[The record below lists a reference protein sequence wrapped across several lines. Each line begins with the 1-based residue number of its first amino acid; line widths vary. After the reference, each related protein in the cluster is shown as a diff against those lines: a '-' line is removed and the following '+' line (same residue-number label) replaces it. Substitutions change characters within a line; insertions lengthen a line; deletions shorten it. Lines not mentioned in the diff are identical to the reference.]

1 MTKKYIKPRGYWNN
15 KNNCAKVAALC
26 SSRYEFSKKYSS
38 AYNSS
43 LRNGWIE
50 DICKHMSGRSIPCDY
65 WNKER
70 CRLEALKYSNRSEF
84 SKQSN
89 GAYTTALKNGWLDEI
104 CKHMIIKWQRKWDK
118 ESCRREAIK
127 YTTRTEFQNNSHGAW
142 AAANKKGW
150 LDEICKHMTVKWQH
164 KWDKESCRKEA
175 LKYTSRTDFENN
187 SSGAWAAANKKG
199 WLDEICLHMEVL
211 GNLFQRCIYA
221 FEFSDNYVYV
231 GLTDNFKRRE
241 KQHLN
246 QIKSPVYQHIQETQ
260 IKPTAKILNEYTD
273 RTLAQ
278 KLEKFYLDDYFKKG
292 WNILNSAK
300 PGALGGKY
308 IYWTKERCIEAGKK
322 CRTKSEFIKFYNGAY
337 ASSLKNGWY
346 DEVSAHMISP
356 IAKPQKWD
364 FNKVQTEAL
373 KYSTRNEFALKCY
386 PAYNYARKNKILNKV
401 CSHMVHPTP
410 LRKWTLEA
418 LKKEA
423 KKYNSRSEFQ
433 SKNSSAYSIAAK
445 ENLLDEICV
454 HMNPLREAPNY
465 WTKEKCQ
472 ERALLYKTKS
482 DFKKH
487 DGSAYTTAVREKW
500 LNEICTHM
508 TKPQIKRKWTIE
520 KLYAEA
526 KKYKTI
532 KEFKMKSHSAYVTAQ
547 NLGIGR
553 QICSHMYKGKRKL
566 RALEEIKQQKL
577 SKSFEDNLQLSFNID
592 KIEI

>member
-1 MTKKYIKPRGYWNN
+1 MTKKNIKPRGYWNN

-89 GAYTTALKNGWLDEI
+89 GAYTAALKNGWLDKI

-356 IAKPQKWD
+356 IAKSQKWD

>member
-1 MTKKYIKPRGYWNN
+1 M
-15 KNNCAKVAALC
+15 
-26 SSRYEFSKKYSS
+26 
-38 AYNSS
+38 
-43 LRNGWIE
+43 
-50 DICKHMSGRSIPCDY
+50 
-65 WNKER
+65 
-70 CRLEALKYSNRSEF
+70 EALKYSNRSEF

-89 GAYTTALKNGWLDEI
+89 GAYTAALKNGWLDEI

-401 CSHMVHPTP
+401 RSHMVHPTP

>member
-1 MTKKYIKPRGYWNN
+1 M
-15 KNNCAKVAALC
+15 
-26 SSRYEFSKKYSS
+26 
-38 AYNSS
+38 
-43 LRNGWIE
+43 
-50 DICKHMSGRSIPCDY
+50 
-65 WNKER
+65 
-70 CRLEALKYSNRSEF
+70 EALKYSNRSEF

-89 GAYTTALKNGWLDEI
+89 GAYTAALKNGWLDEI

-118 ESCRREAIK
+118 ESYRREAIK

>member
-1 MTKKYIKPRGYWNN
+1 MTKKNIKPRGYWNN

-89 GAYTTALKNGWLDEI
+89 GAYTAALKNGWLDEI

-410 LRKWTLEA
+410 LRKWTLEP